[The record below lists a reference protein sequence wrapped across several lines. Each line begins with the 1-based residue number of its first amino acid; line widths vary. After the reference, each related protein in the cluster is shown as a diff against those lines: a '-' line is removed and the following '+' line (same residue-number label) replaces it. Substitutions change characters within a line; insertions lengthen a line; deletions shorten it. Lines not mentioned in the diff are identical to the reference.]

1 MLQSYFKIALRMFRK
16 NKVYVLINLVNLGFA
31 LACFILAYLNFNF
44 RNSFDSNFANTQNIY
59 RLNTVRDID
68 GAHQRWGIAPIAAG
82 AAIKDKY
89 PSVQSYARLA
99 SESVVLKLQGDVLR
113 EQMHYADK
121 NLFSY
126 FSFPLKEGNY
136 NQFENRNTVIIGEA
150 LATKYFGKSSPI
162 GKQIT
167 FVSHDSIEIYL
178 TVAGVMHKMP
188 LNSSFKL
195 DLVCSFDRYLQGS
208 TGENDWRN
216 ATTITTFLQLSNTA
230 AIPALEH
237 QISSIVGQHNQARPE
252 WKIAAFS
259 LEPFRNI
266 AFSSD
271 IDMGNYV
278 YHSALQPNPRGVTVI
293 VPIVMSAMILLIA
306 CFNFTNIS
314 IAFAGKRLKE
324 IGIRKVM
331 GGSKIHIIK
340 QFLIENLV
348 LCLLASTLAV
358 LVVNHLLP
366 YFNTLFGLE
375 LELSPTTDPGL
386 WLVLILLPVCTAV
399 IAGLYPSIYISS
411 FQPTAILK
419 GETVFGP
426 KSRFTRLLLFG
437 QFGLSCLALIVG
449 ILLSQNAAYQQQVDF
464 GYAIREVGVVE
475 VQSPQQFTA
484 LRNALAADPR
494 ITHIGGTAQQVASSS
509 FAQTALSEKASLMAQ
524 VVHVGGATYLETMG
538 ITLKKGRHFLSA
550 DGPDRE
556 SSVIVNETLAKGLS
570 LGDVLG
576 KQIKL
581 GEKYLTIVGVVN
593 DYKEAGLHGP
603 VPPCVLR
610 LAATGEYNYLV
621 FRTNSEDLADVY
633 KSVQKAWSSTVPSVP
648 FSGFLQTEVVE
659 KDRYLNNGFKSVAFF
674 LAIVT
679 MLLSASGLFAL
690 VSLNILRRS
699 KEVGMRKV
707 LGASVMNIM
716 RLIAKDFVYLLL
728 AGFAFG
734 SLFGYLIMNKIV
746 FRFIYAHHPQIG
758 PGPFVVALL
767 ALMVAC
773 LLTVG
778 YRIFNAARMN
788 PVDVLKKT

>member
-1 MLQSYFKIALRMFRK
+1 MLQSYFKIAFRMFRK
-16 NKVYVLINLVNLGFA
+16 NKVYVLINLFNLGFA
-31 LACFILAYLNFNF
+31 LACFILAYLNYNF
-44 RNSFDSNFANTQNIY
+44 RNSFDSNFTNTQNIY

-68 GAHQRWGIAPIAAG
+68 GAHQRWGITPVAAG

-89 PSVQSYARLA
+89 PAVQSYARLA
-99 SESVVLKLQGDVLR
+99 SENVVLKLQGDVLR

-121 NLFSY
+121 ALFSY

-136 NQFENRNTVIIGEA
+136 NQFENRNTVIISEA
-150 LATKYFGKSSPI
+150 LAAKYFGESSAV

-167 FVSHDSIEIYL
+167 FVSQDSTETYL

-195 DLVCSFDRYLQGS
+195 DLVSSFDGYMQGVA
-208 TGENDWRN
+208 GENDWRN
-216 ATTITTFLQLSNTA
+216 TTTITTFLQLSGKA
-230 AIPALEH
+230 VIPALEH
-237 QISSIVGQHNQARPE
+237 QINSMIVLNNQARPA

-259 LEPFRNI
+259 LQPFRDI

-271 IDMGNYV
+271 IDMGDYV

-293 VPIVMSAMILLIA
+293 VPIVMAAMILLIA

-331 GGSKIHIIK
+331 GGKKSHIIK

-358 LVVNHLLP
+358 LLVGQLLP

-375 LELSPTTDPGL
+375 LALSPGADPGL

-399 IAGLYPSIYISS
+399 IAGLYPSFYISS

-475 VQSPQQFTA
+475 VQSPQQFAA
-484 LRNALAADPR
+484 LRNTLAADSR
-494 ITHIGGTAQQVASSS
+494 ITHIGGAAQQVASSS
-509 FAQTALSEKASLMAQ
+509 FAQTAQSETTSLMTQ
-524 VVHVGGATYLETMG
+524 VAHVGGASYLEAMG
-538 ITLKKGRHFLSA
+538 ITLNKGRHFLSA

-556 SSVIVNETLAKGLS
+556 GSVIVNETLAKSLS
-570 LGDVLG
+570 LGDALG

-593 DYKEAGLHGP
+593 DYKEAGLHGL
-603 VPPCVLR
+603 VPPCALR

-621 FRTNSEDLADVY
+621 FRTNAEDLANVY
-633 KSVQKAWSSTVPSVP
+633 KSVQKKWRSAVPDVP

-659 KDRYLNNGFKSVAFF
+659 KDKYLNNGFKSVSFF

-699 KEVGMRKV
+699 KEVGMRKM

-734 SLFGYLIMNKIV
+734 SLLGYLIMHKIV
-746 FRFIYAHHPQIG
+746 FRFIYAYHPQIG
-758 PGPFVVALL
+758 PGPFMVALL
-767 ALMVAC
+767 VLLMAC

-778 YRIFNAARMN
+778 YRIFNAASMN

>member
-1 MLQSYFKIALRMFRK
+1 
-16 NKVYVLINLVNLGFA
+16 
-31 LACFILAYLNFNF
+31 
-44 RNSFDSNFANTQNIY
+44 
-59 RLNTVRDID
+59 
-68 GAHQRWGIAPIAAG
+68 
-82 AAIKDKY
+82 
-89 PSVQSYARLA
+89 
-99 SESVVLKLQGDVLR
+99 
-113 EQMHYADK
+113 
-121 NLFSY
+121 
-126 FSFPLKEGNY
+126 
-136 NQFENRNTVIIGEA
+136 
-150 LATKYFGKSSPI
+150 
-162 GKQIT
+162 
-167 FVSHDSIEIYL
+167 
-178 TVAGVMHKMP
+178 
-188 LNSSFKL
+188 
-195 DLVCSFDRYLQGS
+195 
-208 TGENDWRN
+208 
-216 ATTITTFLQLSNTA
+216 
-230 AIPALEH
+230 
-237 QISSIVGQHNQARPE
+237 
-252 WKIAAFS
+252 
-259 LEPFRNI
+259 
-266 AFSSD
+266 
-271 IDMGNYV
+271 
-278 YHSALQPNPRGVTVI
+278 
-293 VPIVMSAMILLIA
+293 
-306 CFNFTNIS
+306 
-314 IAFAGKRLKE
+314 
-324 IGIRKVM
+324 
-331 GGSKIHIIK
+331 
-340 QFLIENLV
+340 
-348 LCLLASTLAV
+348 
-358 LVVNHLLP
+358 
-366 YFNTLFGLE
+366 
-375 LELSPTTDPGL
+375 
-386 WLVLILLPVCTAV
+386 
-399 IAGLYPSIYISS
+399 
-411 FQPTAILK
+411 
-419 GETVFGP
+419 
-426 KSRFTRLLLFG
+426 
-437 QFGLSCLALIVG
+437 
-449 ILLSQNAAYQQQVDF
+449 
-464 GYAIREVGVVE
+464 VE

-610 LAATGEYNYLV
+610 LAAAGEYNYLV

-633 KSVQKAWSSTVPSVP
+633 KSVQKTWSSTVPSVP